1 MEKETIIDNTN
12 VASSYSGSVMMELK
26 GTMRNRIRDGKQ
38 KQKEKKKKKFE
49 KSVKYLVASTRKWY
63 EGLNWMI

>member
-1 MEKETIIDNTN
+1 
-12 VASSYSGSVMMELK
+12 MMELK
-26 GTMRNRIRDGKQ
+26 GTMRNRIREGKQ